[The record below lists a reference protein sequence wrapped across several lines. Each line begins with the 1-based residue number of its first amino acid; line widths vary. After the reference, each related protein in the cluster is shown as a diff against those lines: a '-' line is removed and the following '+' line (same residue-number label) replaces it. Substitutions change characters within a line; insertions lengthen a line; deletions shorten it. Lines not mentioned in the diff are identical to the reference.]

1 MVTEANKGRVNIREK
16 QDTYDSSME
25 EGAEERLTD
34 QLTDRLTSVSR
45 PASNQ
50 SAGSEESRRGIADEY
65 EPNRVFGFKA
75 EDELL
80 YKALVQE
87 SKKYP
92 SLNQCLNAL
101 VRRAL
106 GLDLKQ
112 PLAEVKPS
120 LSKAEYQELLEYIED
135 MEIPDAVKL
144 IKRIGFKVRTI
155 GKLNSGSKT
164 EQLLK
169 RHPIS
174 IKEER
179 RELLKELGKGEV
191 ECKKCGEGLGEATGY
206 FYTTSGKVPTFQCK
220 RCGYRWS
227 RSYRGYPVLV
237 VTTDYKPPPS
247 EDSQHL

>member
-1 MVTEANKGRVNIREK
+1 MVTETNKGRVNRPGK

-25 EGAEERLTD
+25 KRAEERLTD

-45 PASNQ
+45 PVSNQ
-50 SAGSEESRRGIADEY
+50 LAGSEERRQGIADEY
-65 EPNRVFGFKA
+65 EPDRVFGFKA

-92 SLNQCLNAL
+92 SLNQCLNAI

-112 PLAEVKPS
+112 PLAKVRLS
-120 LSKAEYQELLEYIED
+120 LSKAEYRELLEYIED

-144 IKRIGFKVRTI
+144 IKRIGLKVRTI
-155 GKLNSGSKT
+155 GKMNSGSKA

-169 RHPIS
+169 RHPIA

-179 RELLKELGKGEV
+179 RELLRMLGKGEF
-191 ECKKCGEGLGEATGY
+191 ECKKCEEGLAQVTGY
-206 FYTTSGKVPTFQCK
+206 FYTTSGKVPMFQCK
-220 RCGYRWS
+220 RCGYRWE
-227 RSYRGYPVLV
+227 RPYRGFPLY
-237 VTTDYKPPPS
+237 TTDYKPPPS
-247 EDSQHL
+247 EDS